1 MTDAFSRSA
10 SAPMSSA
17 AWSCSAADRVCS
29 FRRCDSRRFCAWIVS
44 GVVTQDEA
52 FYSHEF
58 GVDYNVIFLL
68 IGMMIIVNIVRDTG
82 LFEVLAIWSAQ
93 RAGADP
99 FRMLALLALVT
110 AVLSAMLDNVTTV
123 LLMAPVTLSIA
134 KRLRLDPVPFL
145 IVEAIASNIGGT
157 ATLVGDPPNIMIASK
172 AQLGYLQ
179 FLIVLGPV
187 VVGIMAVFLVGL
199 RLLYGGSLQVAP
211 HLKEAVLGLA
221 PRDAV
226 QDPLLLRRC
235 VWLLGLVN
243 LAFGLHGVLHLEPA
257 TIALVGAS
265 AFMLIGRA
273 NRKHNS
279 DELSYLA
286 DVEWKTIF
294 FFIGLF
300 ILVGALVKVGVIGM
314 LATQLLSVTQG
325 HPAAAVF
332 SILWGSALLSAVI
345 DNIPYVAAMNPL
357 VVDLARSLHPE
368 ISDYTTLVHQPDILP
383 LWWSLALGACLGG
396 NGTLIGAS
404 ANVVIADL
412 ARRAGYPIS
421 YRQFLMVGFP
431 VMVGS
436 LLLSTLYVWLL
447 FLR

>member
-1 MTDAFSRSA
+1 MLPFSDLSIALAIFAVSYGLIITERIHKTIVA
-10 SAPMSSA
+10 LGGA
-17 AWSCSAADRVCS
+17 ALM
-29 FRRCDSRRFCAWIVS
+29 IVS

-368 ISDYTTLVHQPDILP
+368 ISDYTTLVHHPDILP

>member
-1 MTDAFSRSA
+1 MLPFSDLSIALAIFAVSYGLIITERIHKTIVA
-10 SAPMSSA
+10 LGGA
-17 AWSCSAADRVCS
+17 ALM
-29 FRRCDSRRFCAWIVS
+29 IVS

-235 VWLLGLVN
+235 VWLLGFVN

-421 YRQFLMVGFP
+421 YRQFFMVGFP

>member
-1 MTDAFSRSA
+1 MLPFSDLSIALAIFAVSYGFIITERIHKTIVA
-10 SAPMSSA
+10 LGGA
-17 AWSCSAADRVCS
+17 ALM
-29 FRRCDSRRFCAWIVS
+29 IVS
-44 GVVTQDEA
+44 GVMTQDEA

-179 FLIVLGPV
+179 FLIVLGPI

>member
-1 MTDAFSRSA
+1 MLPFSDLSIALAIFAVSYGFIITERIHKTLVA
-10 SAPMSSA
+10 LGGA
-17 AWSCSAADRVCS
+17 ALM
-29 FRRCDSRRFCAWIVS
+29 IVS
-44 GVVTQDEA
+44 GVMTQDEA

-123 LLMAPVTLSIA
+123 LFMAPVTLSIA

>member
-1 MTDAFSRSA
+1 MLPFSDLSIALAIFAVSYGLIITERIHKTIVA
-10 SAPMSSA
+10 LGGA
-17 AWSCSAADRVCS
+17 ALM
-29 FRRCDSRRFCAWIVS
+29 IVS

-211 HLKEAVLGLA
+211 HLKEAVLGLE

>member
-1 MTDAFSRSA
+1 MLPFSDLSIALAIFAVSYGFIITERIHKTIVA
-10 SAPMSSA
+10 LGGA
-17 AWSCSAADRVCS
+17 ALM
-29 FRRCDSRRFCAWIVS
+29 IVS

-58 GVDYNVIFLL
+58 GVDYNVVFLL
-68 IGMMIIVNIVRDTG
+68 IGMMVIVNIVRETG

-93 RAGADP
+93 RAGAHP

-134 KRLRLDPVPFL
+134 KRLRVDPVPFL

-157 ATLVGDPPNIMIASK
+157 ATLVGDPPNIMIASR
-172 AQLGYLQ
+172 AELGYLQ

-187 VVGIMAVFLVGL
+187 VLGIMAVFLVGI
-199 RLLYGGSLQVAP
+199 RLFYGGGMQVAP
-211 HLKEAVLGLA
+211 HLKEALLGLE

-235 VWLLGLVN
+235 VWLLGIVN

-273 NRKHNS
+273 NSTRDG

-314 LATQLLSVTQG
+314 LAAQLLSFTQG
-325 HPAAAVF
+325 HPAAAVV
-332 SILWGSALLSAVI
+332 SILWGSAFLSAVI

-368 ISDYTTLVHQPDILP
+368 ITDYTTLVHQPDILP

-412 ARRAGYPIS
+412 ARKAGYPIS
-421 YRQFLMVGFP
+421 YRQFFMVGFP

-436 LLLSTLYVWLL
+436 LLLSTLYMWLI

>member
-1 MTDAFSRSA
+1 MLPFSDLSIALAIFAVSYGLIITERIHKTIVA
-10 SAPMSSA
+10 LGGA
-17 AWSCSAADRVCS
+17 ALM
-29 FRRCDSRRFCAWIVS
+29 IVS
-44 GVVTQDEA
+44 GVMTQDEA
-52 FYSHEF
+52 FYAHEF

-368 ISDYTTLVHQPDILP
+368 ILDYTTLVHQPDILP

>member
-1 MTDAFSRSA
+1 MLPFSDLSIALAIFAVSYGFIITERIHKTIVA
-10 SAPMSSA
+10 LGGA
-17 AWSCSAADRVCS
+17 ALM
-29 FRRCDSRRFCAWIVS
+29 IVS
-44 GVVTQDEA
+44 GVMTQDEA

-421 YRQFLMVGFP
+421 YRQFLIIGFP

>member
-1 MTDAFSRSA
+1 MLPFSDLSIALAIFAVSYGLIITERIHKTIVA
-10 SAPMSSA
+10 LGGA
-17 AWSCSAADRVCS
+17 ALM
-29 FRRCDSRRFCAWIVS
+29 IVS
-44 GVVTQDEA
+44 SVVTQDEA

>member
-1 MTDAFSRSA
+1 MLPFSDLSIALAIFAVSYGLIITERIHKTIVA
-10 SAPMSSA
+10 LGGA
-17 AWSCSAADRVCS
+17 ALM
-29 FRRCDSRRFCAWIVS
+29 IVS

-187 VVGIMAVFLVGL
+187 VVGIMAVFLLGL
-199 RLLYGGSLQVAP
+199 WLLYRGSLQVAP

-368 ISDYTTLVHQPDILP
+368 ISDYTTLVHHPDILP
-383 LWWSLALGACLGG
+383 QWWSLALGACLGG

>member
-1 MTDAFSRSA
+1 VALGG
-10 SAPMSSA
+10 A
-17 AWSCSAADRVCS
+17 ALM
-29 FRRCDSRRFCAWIVS
+29 IVS

>member
-1 MTDAFSRSA
+1 MLPFSDLSIALAIFAVSYGFIITERIHKTIVA
-10 SAPMSSA
+10 LGGA
-17 AWSCSAADRVCS
+17 ALM
-29 FRRCDSRRFCAWIVS
+29 IVS
-44 GVVTQDEA
+44 GVMTQDEA

-436 LLLSTLYVWLL
+436 LLVSTLYVWLL